1 MDNIITAII
10 EQLKLCLSIK
20 GRINRRTYLAN
31 ILMILTIYSTGNV
44 YAFSRSYSSLVH
56 SIGILLCIL
65 AILWEFAV
73 TVRRAHDFNQ
83 PLWIAFIQASL
94 SILPIWFIKIAPFTW
109 IMRLIMLII
118 PGNKDTN
125 KYGEKPE
132 SKIII

>member
-31 ILMILTIYSTGNV
+31 TLMILTIFTTGSV

-56 SIGILLCIL
+56 SIGIILLIL
-65 AILWEFAV
+65 GFLWEFAV
-73 TVRRAHDFNQ
+73 TTRRAHDFNQ
-83 PLWIAFIQASL
+83 PLWIAFIQTAL
-94 SILPIWFIKIAPFTW
+94 SILPIWYIQIAPFTW

-118 PGNKDTN
+118 PGSQNAN